1 MIFINKWLENLT
13 FFLKN
18 PILFITNTHILGGCN
33 MYAIIAFIPIIVV
46 VVLMVAFNWPAKRAL
61 PLAWVLAFI
70 IGVAVWK
77 MSIGAAVKQTVIGFL
92 EAFAVL
98 VIIFGALLIMNT
110 LSSSGAMAAINGMFK
125 GISPDARIQ
134 AVIIGFIFGAFIEGA
149 AGFGT
154 PAALAA
160 PLLIS
165 VGFPPLAAA
174 VVALIYNSVPVCYGA
189 VGTPT
194 NAAFAVVGES
204 VSKAGVD
211 AEAWKLD
218 FTFVTAVNM
227 AVGAFFIVFLGVFFM
242 CRLFG
247 KDAEHKSVKKA
258 IEVIPFI
265 VYVCAVF
272 DIIYLVIAKFI
283 GPELVSLVAAVITLF
298 LVMATSK
305 AGFLMPKDVWTFD
318 SKDKWDQSWLSTTKV
333 AEPAQSNMS
342 LLKAWTPYFIIALVL
357 VITRVWSTLDTN
369 SWAAAMKSFKLNIP
383 GGPDGTPFWSWAILW
398 NPGIIFIIVALL
410 IIPMHG
416 MSGDKVKEAWR
427 NSFKMVSGAAIALFF
442 GVAMVYIFR
451 NSANEAITVKY
462 MISGEEAGL
471 GSMLTMMADGLGSI
485 FRGAYIIVA
494 PLIGVLGSF
503 MSGSNTVSNTLF
515 SGLQYET
522 ATMVAL
528 PQIIIV
534 ALQNNGGA
542 IGNMVC
548 VNNVVSACATTGTL
562 GNEGKI
568 IRTNFIPCIVFCVVV
583 IIVAVLQWQ
592 IGGYAVLG

>member
-1 MIFINKWLENLT
+1 
-13 FFLKN
+13 
-18 PILFITNTHILGGCN
+18 
-33 MYAIIAFIPIIVV
+33 MYAILAFIPIIVT

-61 PLAWVLAFI
+61 PLAWVLAAI

-77 MSIGAAVKQTVIGFL
+77 MSIGAVALQTVIGFL

-98 VIIFGALLIMNT
+98 VIIFGAILIMNT
-110 LSSSGAMAAINGMFK
+110 LSSSGAMAAINGMFT

-194 NAAFAVVGES
+194 NSAMATLGES
-204 VSKAGVD
+204 VTSLGGNVDSFKAN
-211 AEAWKLD
+211 L
-218 FTFVTAVNM
+218 TFFSAVNM
-227 AVGAFFIVFLGVFFM
+227 AVGAFFIVTIGIILLVTM
-242 CRLFG
+242 FG
-247 KDAEHKSVKKA
+247 KDAEHKKVAKA
-258 IEVIPFI
+258 FEVLPFI
-265 VYVCAVF
+265 IFVCVVF
-272 DIIYLVIAKFI
+272 DVIYLLIAKFI

-298 LVMATSK
+298 VVLFTSK
-305 AGFLMPKDVWTFD
+305 KGFLMPKNIWTFGE
-318 SKDKWDQSWLSTTKV
+318 KETWDHSWLNTTEV
-333 AEPAQSNMS
+333 PEPKQSNMS
-342 LLKAWTPYFIIALVL
+342 LVKAWIPYLLIGLAL
-357 VITRVWSTLDTN
+357 VITRVWSTLQPD
-369 SWAAAMKSFKLNIP
+369 SWAGAMKAFKVTLP
-383 GGPDGTPFWSWAILW
+383 LFGGASWSGAVLW
-398 NPGIIFIIVALL
+398 NPGIIFIIVGL
-410 IIPMHG
+410 ITIPLHG
-416 MSGDKVKEAWR
+416 MNGDTVKEAWK
-427 NSFKMVSGAAIALFF
+427 NSFNQVKGAAIALLF

-451 NSANEAITVKY
+451 NSANDGIQVSY
-462 MISGEEAGL
+462 MIDGRTAGL

-485 FRGAYIIVA
+485 FRGAYIVIA

-515 SGLQYET
+515 SSLQFET
-522 ATMVAL
+522 ATLVGL
-528 PQIIIV
+528 PQVIIV

-548 VNNVVSACATTGTL
+548 VNNVVSACATTGTN

-568 IRTNFIPCIVFCVVV
+568 IRTHFLPCIVYCVIVIVV
-583 IIVAVLQWQ
+583 SLIVISL
-592 IGGYAVLG
+592 GGATVLGA

>member
-1 MIFINKWLENLT
+1 
-13 FFLKN
+13 
-18 PILFITNTHILGGCN
+18 
-33 MYAIIAFIPIIVV
+33 MYAILAFIPIIVT

-61 PLAWVLAFI
+61 PLAWVLAAI

-77 MSIGAAVKQTVIGFL
+77 MSIGAVALQTVIGFL

-98 VIIFGALLIMNT
+98 VIIFGAILIMNT
-110 LSSSGAMAAINGMFK
+110 LSSSGAMAAINGMFT

-194 NAAFAVVGES
+194 NSAMATLGES
-204 VSKAGVD
+204 VTSLGGNVDSFKAN
-211 AEAWKLD
+211 L
-218 FTFVTAVNM
+218 TFFSAVNM
-227 AVGAFFIVFLGVFFM
+227 AVGAFFIVTIGIILLVTM
-242 CRLFG
+242 FG
-247 KDAEHKSVKKA
+247 KDAEHKKVAKA
-258 IEVIPFI
+258 FEVLPFI
-265 VYVCAVF
+265 IFVCVVF
-272 DIIYLVIAKFI
+272 DVIYLLIAKFI

-298 LVMATSK
+298 VVLFTSK
-305 AGFLMPKDVWTFD
+305 KGFLMPKNIWTFGE
-318 SKDKWDQSWLSTTKV
+318 KETWDHSWLNTTEV
-333 AEPAQSNMS
+333 PEPKQSNMS
-342 LLKAWTPYFIIALVL
+342 LVKAWIPYLLIGLAL
-357 VITRVWSTLDTN
+357 VITRVWSTLQPD
-369 SWAAAMKSFKLNIP
+369 SWAGAMKAFKVTLP
-383 GGPDGTPFWSWAILW
+383 LFGGASWSWTILW
-398 NPGIIFIIVALL
+398 NPGIIFIIVGL
-410 IIPMHG
+410 ITIPLHG
-416 MSGDKVKEAWR
+416 MNGDTVKEAWK
-427 NSFKMVSGAAIALFF
+427 NSFTQVKGAAIALLF

-451 NSANEAITVKY
+451 NSANDGIQVSY
-462 MISGEEAGL
+462 MIDGRTAGL

-485 FRGAYIIVA
+485 FRGAYIVIA

-515 SGLQYET
+515 SSLQFET
-522 ATMVAL
+522 ATLVGL
-528 PQIIIV
+528 PQVIIV

-548 VNNVVSACATTGTL
+548 VNNVVSACATTGTN

-568 IRTNFIPCIVFCVVV
+568 IRTNFLPCIVYCVIVIVV
-583 IIVAVLQWQ
+583 SLIVISL
-592 IGGYAVLG
+592 GGATVLGA

>member
-1 MIFINKWLENLT
+1 
-13 FFLKN
+13 
-18 PILFITNTHILGGCN
+18 
-33 MYAIIAFIPIIVV
+33 MYAILAFIPIIVT

-61 PLAWVLAFI
+61 PLAWVLAAI

-77 MSIGAAVKQTVIGFL
+77 MSIGAVALQTVIGFL

-98 VIIFGALLIMNT
+98 VIIFGAILIMNT
-110 LSSSGAMAAINGMFK
+110 LSSSGAMAAINGMFT

-194 NAAFAVVGES
+194 NSAMATLGES
-204 VSKAGVD
+204 VTSLGGNVDSFKAD
-211 AEAWKLD
+211 L
-218 FTFVTAVNM
+218 TFFSAVNM
-227 AVGAFFIVFLGVFFM
+227 AVGAFFIVTIGIILLVTM
-242 CRLFG
+242 FG
-247 KDAEHKSVKKA
+247 KDAEHKKVSKA
-258 IEVIPFI
+258 FEVLPFI
-265 VYVCAVF
+265 IFVCVVF
-272 DIIYLVIAKFI
+272 DVIYLLIAKFI

-298 LVMATSK
+298 VVLFTSK
-305 AGFLMPKDVWTFD
+305 KGFLMPKNIWTFGE
-318 SKDKWDQSWLSTTKV
+318 KETWDHSWLSTTEV
-333 AEPAQSNMS
+333 PEPKQSDMS
-342 LLKAWTPYFIIALVL
+342 LVKAWIPYLLIGLAL
-357 VITRVWSTLDTN
+357 VITRVWSTLQPD
-369 SWAAAMKSFKLNIP
+369 SWAGAMKAFKVTLP
-383 GGPDGTPFWSWAILW
+383 LFGGASWSWTILW
-398 NPGIIFIIVALL
+398 NPGIIFIIVGL
-410 IIPMHG
+410 ITIPLHG
-416 MSGDKVKEAWR
+416 MNGDTVKEAWK
-427 NSFKMVSGAAIALFF
+427 NSFNQVKGAAIALLF

-451 NSANEAITVKY
+451 NSANDGIQVSY
-462 MISGEEAGL
+462 MIDGRTAGL

-485 FRGAYIIVA
+485 FRGAYIVIA

-515 SGLQYET
+515 SSLQFET
-522 ATMVAL
+522 ATLVGL
-528 PQIIIV
+528 PQVIIV

-548 VNNVVSACATTGTL
+548 VNNVVSACATTGTI

-568 IRTNFIPCIVFCVVV
+568 IRTDFLPCIVYCVIVIVV
-583 IIVAVLQWQ
+583 SLIVISL
-592 IGGYAVLG
+592 GGATVLGV

>member
-1 MIFINKWLENLT
+1 
-13 FFLKN
+13 
-18 PILFITNTHILGGCN
+18 
-33 MYAIIAFIPIIVV
+33 MYAILAFIPIIVT

-61 PLAWVLAFI
+61 PLAWVLAAI

-77 MSIGAAVKQTVIGFL
+77 MSIGAVALQTVIGFL

-98 VIIFGALLIMNT
+98 VIIFGAILIMNT
-110 LSSSGAMAAINGMFK
+110 LSSSGAMAAINGMFT

-134 AVIIGFIFGAFIEGA
+134 AIIIGFIFGAFIEGA

-194 NAAFAVVGES
+194 NSAMATLGES
-204 VSKAGVD
+204 VTSLGGNVDSFKAD
-211 AEAWKLD
+211 L
-218 FTFVTAVNM
+218 TFFSAVNM
-227 AVGAFFIVFLGVFFM
+227 AVGAFFIVTIGIILLVTM
-242 CRLFG
+242 FG
-247 KDAEHKSVKKA
+247 KDAEHKKVAKA
-258 IEVIPFI
+258 
-265 VYVCAVF
+265 
-272 DIIYLVIAKFI
+272 LIAKFI

-298 LVMATSK
+298 VVLFTSK
-305 AGFLMPKDVWTFD
+305 KGFLMPKNIWTFGE
-318 SKDKWDQSWLSTTKV
+318 KGTWDHSWLSTTEV
-333 AEPAQSNMS
+333 PEPKQSDMS
-342 LLKAWTPYFIIALVL
+342 LVKAWIPYLLIGLAL
-357 VITRVWSTLDTN
+357 VITRVWSTLQPD
-369 SWAAAMKSFKLNIP
+369 SWAGAMKAFKVTLP
-383 GGPDGTPFWSWAILW
+383 LFGGASWSWAILW
-398 NPGIIFIIVALL
+398 NPGIIFIIVGL
-410 IIPMHG
+410 ITIPLHG
-416 MSGDKVKEAWR
+416 MNGDTVKEAWK
-427 NSFKMVSGAAIALFF
+427 NSFNQVKGAAIALLF

-451 NSANEAITVKY
+451 NSANDGIQVSY
-462 MISGEEAGL
+462 MIDGRTAGL

-485 FRGAYIIVA
+485 FRGAYIVIA

-515 SGLQYET
+515 SSLQFET
-522 ATMVAL
+522 ATLVGL
-528 PQIIIV
+528 PQVIIV

-548 VNNVVSACATTGTL
+548 VNNVVSACATTGTI

-568 IRTNFIPCIVFCVVV
+568 IRTDFLPCIVYCVIV
-583 IIVAVLQWQ
+583 IIVSLIVISL
-592 IGGYAVLG
+592 GGATVLGA

>member
-1 MIFINKWLENLT
+1 
-13 FFLKN
+13 
-18 PILFITNTHILGGCN
+18 
-33 MYAIIAFIPIIVV
+33 MYAILAFIPIIVT

-61 PLAWVLAFI
+61 PLAWILAAI

-77 MSIGAAVKQTVIGFL
+77 MSIGAVALQTVIGFL

-98 VIIFGALLIMNT
+98 VIIFGAILIMNT
-110 LSSSGAMAAINGMFK
+110 LSSSGAMAAINGMFT

-194 NAAFAVVGES
+194 NSAMATLGES
-204 VSKAGVD
+204 VTSLGGNVDSFKAN
-211 AEAWKLD
+211 L
-218 FTFVTAVNM
+218 TFFSAVNM
-227 AVGAFFIVFLGVFFM
+227 AVGAFFIVTIGIILLVTM
-242 CRLFG
+242 FG
-247 KDAEHKSVKKA
+247 KDAEHKKVAKA
-258 IEVIPFI
+258 FEILPFI
-265 VYVCAVF
+265 IFVCVVF
-272 DIIYLVIAKFI
+272 DVIYLLIAKFI

-298 LVMATSK
+298 VVLFTSK
-305 AGFLMPKDVWTFD
+305 KGFLMPKNIWTFGE
-318 SKDKWDQSWLSTTKV
+318 KETWDHSWLNTTEV
-333 AEPAQSNMS
+333 PEPKQSNMS
-342 LLKAWTPYFIIALVL
+342 LVKAWIPYLLIGLAL
-357 VITRVWSTLDTN
+357 VITRVWSTLQPD
-369 SWAAAMKSFKLNIP
+369 SWAGAMKAFKVTLP
-383 GGPDGTPFWSWAILW
+383 LFGGASWSWTVLW
-398 NPGIIFIIVALL
+398 NPGIIFIIVGL
-410 IIPMHG
+410 ITIPLHG
-416 MSGDKVKEAWR
+416 MNGDTVKEAWK
-427 NSFKMVSGAAIALFF
+427 NSFTQVKGAAIALLF

-451 NSANEAITVKY
+451 NSANDGIQVSY
-462 MISGEEAGL
+462 MIDGRTAGL

-485 FRGAYIIVA
+485 FRGAYIVIA

-515 SGLQYET
+515 SSLQFET
-522 ATMVAL
+522 ATLVGL
-528 PQIIIV
+528 PQVIIV

-548 VNNVVSACATTGTL
+548 VNNVVSACATTGTN

-568 IRTNFIPCIVFCVVV
+568 IRTNFLPCIVYCVIVIVV
-583 IIVAVLQWQ
+583 SLIVISL
-592 IGGYAVLG
+592 GGATVLGA

>member
-1 MIFINKWLENLT
+1 
-13 FFLKN
+13 
-18 PILFITNTHILGGCN
+18 
-33 MYAIIAFIPIIVV
+33 MYAILAFIPIIVT

-61 PLAWVLAFI
+61 PLAWILAAI

-77 MSIGAAVKQTVIGFL
+77 MSIGAVALQTVIGFL

-98 VIIFGALLIMNT
+98 VIIFGAILIMNT
-110 LSSSGAMAAINGMFK
+110 LSSSGAMAAINGMFT

-194 NAAFAVVGES
+194 NSAMATLGES
-204 VSKAGVD
+204 VTSLGGNVDSFKAN
-211 AEAWKLD
+211 L
-218 FTFVTAVNM
+218 TFFSAVNM
-227 AVGAFFIVFLGVFFM
+227 AVGAFFIVTIGIILLVTM
-242 CRLFG
+242 FG
-247 KDAEHKSVKKA
+247 KDAEHKKVAKA
-258 IEVIPFI
+258 FEVLPFI
-265 VYVCAVF
+265 IFVCVVF
-272 DIIYLVIAKFI
+272 DVIYLLIAKFI

-298 LVMATSK
+298 VVLFTSK
-305 AGFLMPKDVWTFD
+305 KGFLMPKNIWTFGE
-318 SKDKWDQSWLSTTKV
+318 KETWDHSWLNTTEV
-333 AEPAQSNMS
+333 PEPKQSNMS
-342 LLKAWTPYFIIALVL
+342 LVKAWIPYLLIGLAL
-357 VITRVWSTLDTN
+357 VITRVWSTLQPD
-369 SWAAAMKSFKLNIP
+369 SWAGAMKAFNVTLP
-383 GGPDGTPFWSWAILW
+383 LFGGASWSWAVLW
-398 NPGIIFIIVALL
+398 NPGIIFIIVGL
-410 IIPMHG
+410 ITIPLHG
-416 MSGDKVKEAWR
+416 MNGDTVKEAWK
-427 NSFKMVSGAAIALFF
+427 NSFTQVKGAAIALLF

-451 NSANEAITVKY
+451 NSANDGIQVSY
-462 MISGEEAGL
+462 MIDGRTAGL

-485 FRGAYIIVA
+485 FRGAYIVIA

-515 SGLQYET
+515 SSLQFET
-522 ATMVAL
+522 ATLVGL
-528 PQIIIV
+528 PQVIIV

-548 VNNVVSACATTGTL
+548 VNNVVSACATTGTN

-568 IRTNFIPCIVFCVVV
+568 IRTNFLPCIVYCVIVIVV
-583 IIVAVLQWQ
+583 SLIVISL
-592 IGGYAVLG
+592 GGATVLGA

>member
-1 MIFINKWLENLT
+1 
-13 FFLKN
+13 
-18 PILFITNTHILGGCN
+18 
-33 MYAIIAFIPIIVV
+33 MYAILAFIPIIVT

-61 PLAWVLAFI
+61 PLAWVLAAI

-77 MSIGAAVKQTVIGFL
+77 MSIGAVALQTVIGFL

-98 VIIFGALLIMNT
+98 VIIFGAILIMNT
-110 LSSSGAMAAINGMFK
+110 LSSSGAMAAINGMFT

-194 NAAFAVVGES
+194 NSAMATLGES
-204 VSKAGVD
+204 VTSLGGNVDSFKAD
-211 AEAWKLD
+211 L
-218 FTFVTAVNM
+218 TFFSAVNM
-227 AVGAFFIVFLGVFFM
+227 AVGAFFIVTIGIILLVTM
-242 CRLFG
+242 FG
-247 KDAEHKSVKKA
+247 KDAEHKKVSKA
-258 IEVIPFI
+258 FEVLPFI
-265 VYVCAVF
+265 IFVCVVF
-272 DIIYLVIAKFI
+272 DVIYLLIAKFI
-283 GPELVSLVAAVITLF
+283 GPELVSLVATVINLF
-298 LVMATSK
+298 VVLFTSK
-305 AGFLMPKDVWTFD
+305 KGFLMPKNIWTFGE
-318 SKDKWDQSWLSTTKV
+318 KETWDHSWLSTTEV
-333 AEPAQSNMS
+333 PEPKQSDMS
-342 LLKAWTPYFIIALVL
+342 LVKAWIPYLLIGLAL
-357 VITRVWSTLDTN
+357 VITRVWSTLQPD
-369 SWAAAMKSFKLNIP
+369 SWAGAMKAFKVTLP
-383 GGPDGTPFWSWAILW
+383 LFGGASWSWTILW
-398 NPGIIFIIVALL
+398 NPGIIFIIVGL
-410 IIPMHG
+410 ITIPLHG
-416 MSGDKVKEAWR
+416 MNGDTVKEAWK
-427 NSFKMVSGAAIALFF
+427 NSFNQVKGAAIALLF

-451 NSANEAITVKY
+451 NSANDGIQVSY
-462 MISGEEAGL
+462 MIDGRTAGL

-485 FRGAYIIVA
+485 FRGAYIVIA

-515 SGLQYET
+515 SSLQFET
-522 ATMVAL
+522 ATLVGL
-528 PQIIIV
+528 PQVIIV

-548 VNNVVSACATTGTL
+548 VNNVVSACATTGTI

-568 IRTNFIPCIVFCVVV
+568 IRTDFLPCIVYCVIVIVV
-583 IIVAVLQWQ
+583 SLIVISL
-592 IGGYAVLG
+592 GGATVLGA

>member
-1 MIFINKWLENLT
+1 
-13 FFLKN
+13 
-18 PILFITNTHILGGCN
+18 
-33 MYAIIAFIPIIVV
+33 MYAILAFIPIIVT

-61 PLAWVLAFI
+61 PLAWILAAI

-77 MSIGAAVKQTVIGFL
+77 MSIGAVALQTVIGFL

-98 VIIFGALLIMNT
+98 VIIFGAILIMNT
-110 LSSSGAMAAINGMFK
+110 LSSSGAMAAINGMFT

-194 NAAFAVVGES
+194 NSAMATLGES
-204 VSKAGVD
+204 VTSLGGNVDSFKAN
-211 AEAWKLD
+211 L
-218 FTFVTAVNM
+218 TFFSAVNM
-227 AVGAFFIVFLGVFFM
+227 AVGAFFIVTIGIILLVTM
-242 CRLFG
+242 FG
-247 KDAEHKSVKKA
+247 KDAEHKKVSKA
-258 IEVIPFI
+258 FEVLPFI
-265 VYVCAVF
+265 IFVCVVF
-272 DIIYLVIAKFI
+272 DVIYLLIAKFI

-298 LVMATSK
+298 VVLFTSK
-305 AGFLMPKDVWTFD
+305 KGFLMPKNIWTFGE
-318 SKDKWDQSWLSTTKV
+318 KETWDHSWLNTTEV
-333 AEPAQSNMS
+333 PEPKQSNMS
-342 LLKAWTPYFIIALVL
+342 LVKAWIPYLLIGLAL
-357 VITRVWSTLDTN
+357 VITRVWSTLQPD
-369 SWAAAMKSFKLNIP
+369 SWAGAMKAFKVTLP
-383 GGPDGTPFWSWAILW
+383 LFGGASWSWTVLW
-398 NPGIIFIIVALL
+398 NPGIIFIIVGL
-410 IIPMHG
+410 ITIPLHG
-416 MSGDKVKEAWR
+416 MNGDTVKEAWK
-427 NSFKMVSGAAIALFF
+427 NSFTQVKGAAIALLF

-451 NSANEAITVKY
+451 NSANDGIQVSY
-462 MISGEEAGL
+462 MIDGRTAGL

-485 FRGAYIIVA
+485 FRGAYIVIA

-515 SGLQYET
+515 SSLQFET
-522 ATMVAL
+522 ATLVGL
-528 PQIIIV
+528 PQVIIV

-548 VNNVVSACATTGTL
+548 VNNVVSACATTGTN

-568 IRTNFIPCIVFCVVV
+568 IRTNFLPCIVYCVIVIVV
-583 IIVAVLQWQ
+583 SLIVISL
-592 IGGYAVLG
+592 GGATVLGA

>member
-1 MIFINKWLENLT
+1 
-13 FFLKN
+13 
-18 PILFITNTHILGGCN
+18 
-33 MYAIIAFIPIIVV
+33 MYAILAFIPIIVTV
-46 VVLMVAFNWPAKRAL
+46 VFMVAFNWPAKRAL
-61 PLAWVLAFI
+61 PLAWILAAI

-77 MSIGAAVKQTVIGFL
+77 MSIGAVALQTVIGFL

-98 VIIFGALLIMNT
+98 VIIFGAILIMNT
-110 LSSSGAMAAINGMFK
+110 LSSSGAMAAINGMFT

-194 NAAFAVVGES
+194 NSAMATLGES
-204 VSKAGVD
+204 VTSLGGNVDSFKAN
-211 AEAWKLD
+211 L
-218 FTFVTAVNM
+218 TFFSAVNM
-227 AVGAFFIVFLGVFFM
+227 AVGAFFIVTIGIILLVTM
-242 CRLFG
+242 FG
-247 KDAEHKSVKKA
+247 KDAEHKKVAKA
-258 IEVIPFI
+258 FEILPFI
-265 VYVCAVF
+265 IFVCVVF
-272 DIIYLVIAKFI
+272 DVIYLLIAKFI

-298 LVMATSK
+298 VVLFTSK
-305 AGFLMPKDVWTFD
+305 KGFLMPKNIWTFGE
-318 SKDKWDQSWLSTTKV
+318 KETWDHSWLNTTEV
-333 AEPAQSNMS
+333 PEPKQSNMS
-342 LLKAWTPYFIIALVL
+342 LVKAWIPYLLIGLAL
-357 VITRVWSTLDTN
+357 VITRVWSTLQPD
-369 SWAAAMKSFKLNIP
+369 SWAGAMKAVKVTLPLI
-383 GGPDGTPFWSWAILW
+383 GGASLSWAVLW
-398 NPGIIFIIVALL
+398 NPGIIFIIVGL
-410 IIPMHG
+410 ITIPLHG
-416 MSGDKVKEAWR
+416 MNGDTVKEAWK
-427 NSFKMVSGAAIALFF
+427 NSFTQVKGAAIALLF

-451 NSANEAITVKY
+451 NSANDGIQVSY
-462 MISGEEAGL
+462 MIDGRTAGL

-485 FRGAYIIVA
+485 FRGAYIVIA

-515 SGLQYET
+515 SSLQFET
-522 ATMVAL
+522 ATLVGL
-528 PQIIIV
+528 PQVIIV

-548 VNNVVSACATTGTL
+548 VNNVVSACATTGTN

-568 IRTNFIPCIVFCVVV
+568 IRTNFLPCIVYCVIVIVV
-583 IIVAVLQWQ
+583 SLIVISL
-592 IGGYAVLG
+592 GGATVLGA

>member
-1 MIFINKWLENLT
+1 
-13 FFLKN
+13 
-18 PILFITNTHILGGCN
+18 
-33 MYAIIAFIPIIVV
+33 MYAILAFIPIIVT

-61 PLAWVLAFI
+61 PLAWGLAAI

-77 MSIGAAVKQTVIGFL
+77 MSIGAVALQTVIGFL

-98 VIIFGALLIMNT
+98 VIIFGAILIMNT
-110 LSSSGAMAAINGMFK
+110 LSSSGAMAAINGMFT

-194 NAAFAVVGES
+194 NSAMATLGES
-204 VSKAGVD
+204 VTSLGGNVDSFKAD
-211 AEAWKLD
+211 L
-218 FTFVTAVNM
+218 TFFSAVNM
-227 AVGAFFIVFLGVFFM
+227 AVGAFFIVTIGIILLVTM
-242 CRLFG
+242 FG
-247 KDAEHKSVKKA
+247 KDAEHKKVAKA
-258 IEVIPFI
+258 FEILPFI
-265 VYVCAVF
+265 IFVCVVF
-272 DIIYLVIAKFI
+272 DVIYLLIAKFI

-298 LVMATSK
+298 VVLFTSK
-305 AGFLMPKDVWTFD
+305 KGFLMPKNIWTFGE
-318 SKDKWDQSWLSTTKV
+318 KETWDHSWLNTTEV
-333 AEPAQSNMS
+333 PEPKQSNMS
-342 LLKAWTPYFIIALVL
+342 LVKAWIPYLLIGLAL
-357 VITRVWSTLDTN
+357 VITRVWSTLQPD
-369 SWAAAMKSFKLNIP
+369 SWAGAMKAFKVTLP
-383 GGPDGTPFWSWAILW
+383 LVGGASWSWAVLW
-398 NPGIIFIIVALL
+398 NPGIIFIIVGL
-410 IIPMHG
+410 ITIPLHG
-416 MSGDKVKEAWR
+416 MNGDTVKEAWK
-427 NSFKMVSGAAIALFF
+427 NSFTQVKGAAIALLF

-451 NSANEAITVKY
+451 NSANDGIQVSY
-462 MISGEEAGL
+462 MIDGRTAGL

-485 FRGAYIIVA
+485 FRGAYIVIA

-515 SGLQYET
+515 SSLQFET
-522 ATMVAL
+522 ATLVGL
-528 PQIIIV
+528 PQVIIV

-548 VNNVVSACATTGTL
+548 VNNVVSACATTGTI

-568 IRTNFIPCIVFCVVV
+568 IRTDFLPCIVCCVIVIVV
-583 IIVAVLQWQ
+583 SLIVISL
-592 IGGYAVLG
+592 GGATVLGV

>member
-1 MIFINKWLENLT
+1 
-13 FFLKN
+13 
-18 PILFITNTHILGGCN
+18 
-33 MYAIIAFIPIIVV
+33 MYAILAFIPIIVT

-61 PLAWVLAFI
+61 PLAWVLAAI

-77 MSIGAAVKQTVIGFL
+77 MSIGAVALQTVIGFL

-98 VIIFGALLIMNT
+98 VIIFGAILIMNT
-110 LSSSGAMAAINGMFK
+110 LSSSGAMAAINGMFT

-134 AVIIGFIFGAFIEGA
+134 AIIIGFIFGAFIEGA

-194 NAAFAVVGES
+194 NSAMATLGES
-204 VSKAGVD
+204 VTSLGGNVDSFKAD
-211 AEAWKLD
+211 L
-218 FTFVTAVNM
+218 TFFSAVNM
-227 AVGAFFIVFLGVFFM
+227 AVGAFFIVTIGIILLVTM
-242 CRLFG
+242 FG
-247 KDAEHKSVKKA
+247 KDAEHKKVSKA
-258 IEVIPFI
+258 FEVLPFI
-265 VYVCAVF
+265 IFVCVVF
-272 DIIYLVIAKFI
+272 DVIYLLIAKFI

-298 LVMATSK
+298 VVLFTSK
-305 AGFLMPKDVWTFD
+305 KGFLMPKNIWTFGE
-318 SKDKWDQSWLSTTKV
+318 KGTWDHSWLSTTEV
-333 AEPAQSNMS
+333 PEPKQSDMS
-342 LLKAWTPYFIIALVL
+342 LVKAWIPYLLIGLAL
-357 VITRVWSTLDTN
+357 VITRVWSTLQPD
-369 SWAAAMKSFKLNIP
+369 SWAGAMKAFKVTLP
-383 GGPDGTPFWSWAILW
+383 LFGCASWSWAILW
-398 NPGIIFIIVALL
+398 NPGIIFIIVGL
-410 IIPMHG
+410 ITIPLHG
-416 MSGDKVKEAWR
+416 MNGDTVKEAWK
-427 NSFKMVSGAAIALFF
+427 NSFNQVKGAAIALLF

-451 NSANEAITVKY
+451 NSANDGIQVSY
-462 MISGEEAGL
+462 MIDGRTAGL

-485 FRGAYIIVA
+485 FRGAYIVIA

-515 SGLQYET
+515 SSLQFET
-522 ATMVAL
+522 ATLVGL
-528 PQIIIV
+528 PQVIIV

-548 VNNVVSACATTGTL
+548 VNNVVSACATTGTI

-568 IRTNFIPCIVFCVVV
+568 IRTDFLPCIVYCVIVIVV
-583 IIVAVLQWQ
+583 SLIVISL
-592 IGGYAVLG
+592 GGATVLGA